1 MTIYIDII
9 IVENLIMNYIILY
22 ATGLISKNK
31 IYYFK
36 IFLAS
41 LIGSI
46 YAIIQYVSKLNIYSN
61 FIVKII
67 LSIVIVLIAFN
78 PQNLKRMCKQ
88 LVFFY
93 LTTFT
98 FGGVATYLI
107 YVLKP
112 QNIIIKNGMYAGTY
126 VLKVIFI
133 GAILGTGILIIAFK
147 FVKGKITKR
156 DMMCDIKIQLNGKQK
171 IIHTMVDTGN
181 MLKEPLTGNPVVII
195 EKTELYDL
203 IPKEILNNIEYI
215 LGGDFDKIPE
225 NIKVEYIPRLKII
238 PFSSLGKQNGMLI
251 GIKAEK
257 FQVINE
263 QHEQEKSNV
272 IIGIYNKSLT
282 KRGEYNALIGI
293 DLY

>member
-9 IVENLIMNYIILY
+9 IVENLVMNYIILY

-31 IYYFK
+31 ISHLRI
-36 IFLAS
+36 IFAS
-41 LIGSI
+41 IIGAI
-46 YAIIQYVSKLNIYSN
+46 YAVTEYISKLNIYSN
-61 FIVKII
+61 ILLKII
-67 LSIVIVLIAFN
+67 LSIVIVFIAFY
-78 PQNLKRMCKQ
+78 PQNVKKMFKL
-88 LVFFY
+88 LVLFY

-112 QNIIIKNGMYAGTY
+112 QNIIIKNGMYVGTY

-133 GAILGTGILIIAFK
+133 GAIVGTIILIIAFK
-147 FVKGKITKR
+147 FAKNKITKK
-156 DMMCDIKIQLNGKQK
+156 DMICKVKIKLNGKE
-171 IIHTMVDTGN
+171 IVLDTMVDTGN
-181 MLKEPLTGNPVVII
+181 MLKEPLTGNPVVVV
-195 EKTELYDL
+195 EKTSLYDL
-203 IPKEILNNIEYI
+203 MPKEILNNTESI
-215 LGGDFDKIPE
+215 LGGDFEKIPE
-225 NIKVEYIPRLKII
+225 NIKDEYISRLKII

-251 GIKAEK
+251 GIKPEK
-257 FQVINE
+257 LYVINE
-263 QHEQEKSNV
+263 QLEEKKDNA